1 MLDSNIIDEAL
12 KESNQQQL
20 NENGRKKRSAKEQLF
35 EHLLHEMYPQMAT
48 FEQPKNKYTRINDLL
63 RVLQDALWKVQDYE
77 RNIDQNPEDKDIYDT
92 AKQNYE
98 NMINS
103 TIDRIKEVWNSAEE
117 QPKEE
122 EEEPEQQQQEPEQS
136 SDQQGDIDWSQVT
149 LQLQPEETIIS
160 PQNREYY
167 VMEVNED
174 RAKLKEVANGEI
186 WHIDVKD
193 ARKWKKK

>member
-12 KESNQQQL
+12 RESNEQQL
-20 NENGRKKRSAKEQLF
+20 NESGRKKKSAKEQLF
-35 EHLLHEMYPQMAT
+35 EHLLHEMYPQVGQFT
-48 FEQPKNKYTRINDLL
+48 PEKNKYTRIGDLI
-63 RVLQDALWKVQDYE
+63 RVLQDALWKIQDYE

-103 TIDRIKEVWNSAEE
+103 TIDRIKEVWNSVEE

-122 EEEPEQQQQEPEQS
+122 DPEEQS
-136 SDQQGDIDWSQVT
+136 SDQDTGDVDWSQVT

-167 VMEVNED
+167 VMEIKENK
-174 RAKLKEVANGEI
+174 AKLKEVANGEI

-193 ARKWKKK
+193 AQNWKKK